1 MNTDSDEV
9 DLQYLAHVGGMTAQH
24 EFEASED
31 IFSRTG
37 LKLLVKGAPISAAT
51 CERLLQHKLSKPLAA
66 CLAIVGGV
74 QSQDLAALGERLL
87 AQHSLLRSICVD
99 SSSVPMATFWIEL
112 QLSPQVLALL
122 SIYAHQ
128 HADRLPHAVGVA
140 MLALGLARKLM
151 PADLEQQ
158 GLIAIAGL
166 LHDVGELYIDPEI
179 LRRDQPLDA
188 EKWRHIATHPLIGH
202 RVLSTLP
209 GAGPVVAE
217 AVLQHHERLDGFG
230 YPRAASGKQFH
241 LGGQILAAAEWL
253 IALIESGA
261 SPTTRASV
269 AAKLIPGEFSPQV
282 VTMIRASARVSQE
295 FSLRQPLPVEQLTA
309 QLLNITKALQSFHES
324 HEWWLERVSKASP
337 ALRQL
342 LHLGQQRMTRIQFAF
357 SSSGL
362 DIHSPEKMLQ
372 ELNEEP
378 NGDALLEL
386 TALAREFGWRVQEL
400 KREVLLRAGSLHA
413 ADAAVVH
420 SWVERLVC
428 SQLPRTPSVQATM
441 QEVRMAA

>member
-1 MNTDSDEV
+1 MHTANDKL
-9 DLQYLAHVGGMTAQH
+9 DLQYLAHVGGMTAKH

-31 IFSRTG
+31 ILSRTG
-37 LKLLVKGAPISAAT
+37 LKLLIKGAPVSAAA

-74 QSQDLAALGERLL
+74 QSQDLAALCKRLL
-87 AQHSLLRSICVD
+87 TQHSLLRSICAD
-99 SSSVPMATFWIEL
+99 SGCVLIASFWAELRLSS
-112 QLSPQVLALL
+112 QVLTLL
-122 SIYAHQ
+122 SIYADQ

-151 PADLEQQ
+151 PDDLEQQ
-158 GLIAIAGL
+158 RLMAIAGL
-166 LHDVGELYIDPEI
+166 LHDVGELYIAPKI
-179 LRRDQPLDA
+179 LLREEPMNA
-188 EKWRHIATHPLIGH
+188 EKWRHITSHPLIGH

-230 YPRAASGKQFH
+230 YPRASSDKQVH

-269 AAKLIPGEFSPQV
+269 AAKLMPGEFSPQV
-282 VTMIRASARVSQE
+282 VTVILAAARVSQE
-295 FSLRQPLPVEQLTA
+295 FSIREPLPVEQLTA
-309 QLLNITKALQSFHES
+309 QLRNIIRTLRSFHKS
-324 HEWWLERVSKASP
+324 HEWWLERVGKAGP
-337 ALRQL
+337 ELRQL
-342 LHLGQQRMTRIQFAF
+342 LHLGQQRMTRIQIAF

-362 DIHSPEKMLQ
+362 DTHSPEKMLQ
-372 ELNEEP
+372 ELTGELD
-378 NGDALLEL
+378 GDALLEL

-400 KREVLLRAGSLHA
+400 KREVLLRAGSLCA
-413 ADAAVVH
+413 TDAAVV
-420 SWVERLVC
+420 SGWLDRLVF
-428 SQLPRTPSVQATM
+428 SPLPRFHAVKARLQTA
-441 QEVRMAA
+441 